1 MVSSRRAFS
10 SVIIADS
17 FEAISRMRC
26 SERSFSP
33 CKIPSDKQL
42 LKILQLTQLAP
53 SSFNLQPYKGIVVQS
68 DNARE
73 LLASCMLGGNQNVVS
88 SAPITVI
95 FIGDIG
101 YSSLY
106 VTC

>member
-1 MVSSRRAFS
+1 MVLFRRAFS
-10 SVIIADS
+10 STTILADS
-17 FEAISRMRC
+17 FEAIARMRC

-33 CKIPSDKQL
+33 YKKPSGKQL

-53 SSFNLQPYKGIVVQS
+53 SSFNLQPYKGIIVQS
-68 DNARE
+68 EKARE
-73 LLASCMLGGNQNVVS
+73 LLASCMLGANQNVVS

-101 YSSLY
+101 
-106 VTC
+106 